1 MRISDWSSDVCSS
14 DLQPFGMLGQL
25 EDAAVVD
32 ALALEHA
39 RGVVQRMAE
48 DVQGGVLPRH
58 QCAVVPDVSRAVI
71 EAVHGCAP
79 VYLGPAY
86 SQFCHGQQ
94 EIGVDRKSTRL
105 NSSH

>member
-71 EAVHGCAP
+71 EAVHGRSEERRVGKEC
-79 VYLGPAY
+79 V
-86 SQFCHGQQ
+86 
-94 EIGVDRKSTRL
+94 STCRSRWSL
-105 NSSH
+105 YH